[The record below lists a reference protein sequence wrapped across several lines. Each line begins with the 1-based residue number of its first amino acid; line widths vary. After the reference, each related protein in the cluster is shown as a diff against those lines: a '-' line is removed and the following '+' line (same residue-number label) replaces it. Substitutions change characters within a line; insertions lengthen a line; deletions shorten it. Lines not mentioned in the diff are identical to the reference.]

1 MFQSVFN
8 TIIAN
13 QRLLLDK
20 IIQLKLSI
28 YDTIIAGQRWV
39 LLLEGLGNTLLIA
52 ICAIIIGTVLG
63 CAFALMK
70 ISDNKILKFIANL
83 YTTVLRG
90 IPLATQLMIFYFVV
104 FAPLGLNRI
113 VVAILAYGINS
124 GAYCTEIFRAGI
136 QGIDIG
142 QTEAGRSL
150 GLSKWQT
157 LFKIVLPQ
165 AVKAVL
171 PTYTSEFI
179 VLVKETSVAS
189 FIAVMDLT
197 KSGDMIRNATYNAW
211 IPLLTCAIIY
221 LILTVGLTKIFSAVE
236 KRMAKSDRN

>member
-1 MFQSVFN
+1 MD
-8 TIIAN
+8 
-13 QRLLLDK
+13 QRTL
-20 IIQLKLSI
+20 IQTI
-28 YDTIIAGQRWV
+28 YDTMIAGQRY
-39 LLLEGLGNTLLIA
+39 LLIVKGLGVTLLIA
-52 ICAIIIGTVLG
+52 VCAILIGTVLG
-63 CAFALMK
+63 CLFALMK
-70 ISDNKILKFIANL
+70 ISDNKVAKSCASL

-104 FAPLGLNRI
+104 FAPLHMPRLL
-113 VVAILAYGINS
+113 VAILAYGFNS

-136 QGIDIG
+136 QGIDRG

-165 AVKAVL
+165 AVRAVL

-179 VLVKETSVAS
+179 VLIKETSVAS

-197 KSGDMIRNATYNAW
+197 KAGDMIRNSTYNAW

-221 LILTVGLTKIFSAVE
+221 LILTVGLTKFFGAIE
-236 KRMAKSDRN
+236 KRLARSDRS